1 MFSARAF
8 RIPTRAALVGILLA
22 TSIAPVSGGSPTVT
36 VTTTASPTSVT
47 VDHAIGYIVKVAN
60 EGNNTLNHATLTG
73 EMQTLAGQPMN
84 LFGYLGAY
92 TGAELAS
99 GCSQPPATAATCDF
113 GQLPARTSAP
123 DVTFYYQAP
132 GLVHAGAYNFLP
144 VVTVGEGG
152 NDSGSASHVDTFP
165 NPPAPIRTEVLD
177 TQQDLVRGHAI
188 LGFREFNTGIDSIT
202 IDNPHGTKV
211 RIPTANAEVTVK
223 DLDPDDPEFAAEM
236 ACPAEIAATCFGWGS
251 SLSVADGATVP
262 GGIQVTMRWDA
273 SELPKGMT
281 AKKLRIAHLLGNGDY
296 EQVRDACV
304 FAGGVPTNMP
314 CISVA
319 PFTLRDK
326 DIQATFYLASNRVSR
341 GY

>member
-1 MFSARAF
+1 MYSARAF

-60 EGNNTLNHATLTG
+60 EGANTLNHATLTG
-73 EMQTLAGQPMN
+73 EMQTLAGQPTN
-84 LFGYLGAY
+84 LFEYLGAY
-92 TGAELAS
+92 TGADLAS
-99 GCSQPPATAATCDF
+99 ECSQPPATAASCDF

-123 DVTFYYQAP
+123 DVTFYYRAP

-144 VVTVGEGG
+144 VVNVGEGG

-165 NPPAPIRTEVLD
+165 DPLVPIRTEVLA

-188 LGFREFNTGIDSIT
+188 LGFREFDTGINNI
-202 IDNPHGTKV
+202 IIGNPHGTKV
-211 RIPTANAEVTVK
+211 RIPTANAEVTVE
-223 DLDPDDPEFAAEM
+223 DLAPNDPEV

-251 SLSVADGATVP
+251 SLSVADGGEIP
-262 GGIQVTMRWDA
+262 GGIEVTMRWDA
-273 SELPKGMT
+273 SDLPKGMT
-281 AKKLRIAHLLGNGDY
+281 ARKLRIAHLLDIGY
-296 EQVRDACV
+296 EQVKDACV

-319 PFTLRDK
+319 PFTHRDK
-326 DIQATFYLASNRVSR
+326 DIQATFFLASNRVSR